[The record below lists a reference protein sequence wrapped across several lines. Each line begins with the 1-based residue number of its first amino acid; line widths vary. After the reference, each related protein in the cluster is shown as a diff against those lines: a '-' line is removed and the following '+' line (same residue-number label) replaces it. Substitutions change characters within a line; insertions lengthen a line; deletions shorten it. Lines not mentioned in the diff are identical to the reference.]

1 MIQFHHT
8 RLSNGLQVLGETNPG
23 ARSVALGFFVRT
35 GARDETPDLAG
46 VSHFLE
52 HMVFKGTP
60 KRTSLD
66 VNREFD
72 AIGAN
77 HNAYTSEENTVFY
90 AAVLPEYLPQAVDIL
105 ADILRPSLRTDD
117 FDMEKKVILEEISMY
132 EDQPMWSAYDAS
144 KSLFFQ
150 KHPLGNRVLG
160 TTESVSALSAEQ
172 MMAYFNKRYVAG
184 NISVIATGNFDF
196 KALLKLVE
204 ERCTSWPSGPTPRD
218 LPVPGCPSTFQVIQK
233 EKVAQEHL
241 MIWTGGP
248 PASSELRYAAE
259 VLSGA
264 IGDDTGSRLYWSII
278 DPGHADSAD
287 FSFHEYQ
294 GAGAYLGYCGG
305 DPEQAQENLK
315 RYLDVLRTVQAD
327 GITEKEMSQA
337 RAKLASRV
345 VRGNERPMGRMGSLS
360 FSWHYLNEYRTADDD
375 LAAIDSVTLKDIRTL
390 LNAYPIDKPT
400 IVAFGPVAEM
410 GELPSRSA

>member
-1 MIQFHHT
+1 MIEFHHQ
-8 RLSNGLQVLGETNPG
+8 RLANGLQVIGETNAG
-23 ARSVALGFFVRT
+23 AKSVALGFFVKT
-35 GARDETPDLAG
+35 GARDESPELAG

-60 KRTSLD
+60 RRTSLD

-90 AAVLPEYLPQAVDIL
+90 ASVLPEYLPQAVDIL

-160 TTESVSALSAEQ
+160 TNETISALTSQQ
-172 MMAYFNKRYVAG
+172 MRDYFNARYVAS
-184 NISVIATGNFDF
+184 NISVVAAGQFDF
-196 KALLKLVE
+196 PKLFKLVE
-204 ERCTSWPSGPTPRD
+204 ERCAAWENGPTPRD
-218 LPVPGCPSTFQVIQK
+218 VPAAGSPSEFQVICK
-233 EKVAQEHL
+233 EKVTQEHV
-241 MIWTGGP
+241 MFWMGGP

-259 VLSGA
+259 VLAGA
-264 IGDDTGSRLYWSII
+264 IGDDTGSRLYWSLI
-278 DPGHADSAD
+278 DPGYADSVD
-287 FSFHEYQ
+287 FSYHEYQ

-305 DPEQAQENLK
+305 DPDQAAANLK
-315 RYLDVLRTVQAD
+315 RYLDVLREVQRD
-327 GITEKEMSQA
+327 GITEKEMNLA

-345 VRGNERPMGRMGSLS
+345 IRGNERPMGRMGSVS
-360 FSWHYLNEYRTADDD
+360 FNWHYLNEYRTADDE
-375 LAAIDSVTLKDIRTL
+375 LASIDSVTLKSIRTL
-390 LNAYPIDKPT
+390 LDTYPIDKPT
-400 IVAFGPVAEM
+400 VLAYGPLE
-410 GELPSRSA
+410 SDKIKID